1 MVESGAVRD
10 AVLSKLA
17 KNPTAVHLVR
27 TARDARARRTPQH
40 VIEVAADR
48 PNGVN
53 LIGHLG
59 GEFGLGASARLVDEA
74 LLAAHVP
81 TSTFAI
87 PTSGLGLRRN
97 EAAYRHSDEVAYNT
111 SILAVAQIRTVEIMR
126 ELAAIVDGSYRI
138 GMWYWEIEYF
148 IPGFLPAFRQLDEIW
163 APTDFIKDAIA
174 AQAPIPVRTLM
185 PPLPQRAGL
194 PKPPPPANLGFD
206 ANRPYFL
213 FVFDYLSF
221 ELRKNAIGLIEAFC
235 RAFQPNEGPQ
245 LVIKTMGGKK
255 RPYDVARVKA
265 AASDRP
271 DIFLIDEYLSA
282 EDLDALMANCTAYV
296 SLHRAE
302 GLGLTIAE
310 AMAWGRPVIVSEY
323 SGNMQFNTPD
333 NAFLVPC
340 GRAKIPRKRTSPYY
354 PAGQP
359 WGDPDLDVAAAQ
371 MRKVLEQPELAA
383 AIGQQ
388 AAHDIATDFTPQ
400 VAGAKMRAAL
410 EEIWS
415 TNGTAS

>member
-1 MVESGAVRD
+1 VRD
-10 AVLSKLA
+10 ELLSTLA

-27 TARDARARRTPQH
+27 TARDARARRQPQH
-40 VIEVAADR
+40 TIDVAPER

-74 LLAAHVP
+74 LLAAQIP

-97 EAAYRHSDEVAYNT
+97 EAEFRQSSEEIYNT

-126 ELAAIVDGSYRI
+126 SLAAVVEGSYRI

-148 IPGFLPAFRQLDEIW
+148 IPGFMPAFRELDEIW
-163 APTDFIKDAIA
+163 APTDFIKDAIT
-174 AQAPIPVRTLM
+174 AQAPIPVRTIM
-185 PPLPQRAGL
+185 PPLPQRVGRE
-194 PKPPPPANLGFD
+194 KPAPPAELGF
-206 ANRPYFL
+206 AARKPYFL

-221 ELRKNAIGLIEAFC
+221 ELRKNAVGLIAAFK
-235 RAFQPNEGPQ
+235 RAFKPNEGPL
-245 LVIKTMGGKK
+245 LVIKTMGGNK

-265 AASDRP
+265 AVGDRK
-271 DIFLIDEYLSA
+271 DIILIDKYLTEA
-282 EDLDALMANCTAYV
+282 ELDGLMANCAAYV

-323 SGNMQFNTPD
+323 SGNMQFNTPE

-359 WGDPDLDVAAAQ
+359 WGDPDLDYAAKLMRYVLDNPAVAAQ
-371 MRKVLEQPELAA
+371 KGE
-383 AIGQQ
+383 Q
-388 AAHDIATDFTPQ
+388 AALDIATKFTPE
-400 VAGAKMRAAL
+400 VSGVKMKKAL
-410 EEIWS
+410 EDIW
-415 TNGTAS
+415 GTVG

>member
-1 MVESGAVRD
+1 M
-10 AVLSKLA
+10 LA

-27 TARDARARRTPQH
+27 TARDARARRELQH
-40 VIEVAADR
+40 TVNIAPER

-74 LLAAHVP
+74 LMAAKVP

-97 EAAYRHSDEVAYNT
+97 EAEYRHSGEIEYNT
-111 SILAVAQIRTVEIMR
+111 SVLAVAQIRTVEIMR
-126 ELAAIVDGSYRI
+126 KLAEVVEGSYRI

-148 IPGFLPAFRQLDEIW
+148 IPGFLPALRQLDEIW
-163 APTDFIKDAIA
+163 APTDFINKAIA
-174 AQAPIPVRTLM
+174 AQSPIPVRTLM
-185 PPLPQRAGL
+185 PPLPQRAGRI
-194 PKPPPPANLGFD
+194 PPPPPADLGIERG
-206 ANRPYFL
+206 RPYFL

-221 ELRKNAIGLIEAFC
+221 ELRKNAVGLIEAFKL
-235 RAFQPNEGPQ
+235 AFQPDEGPL

-255 RPYDVARVKA
+255 RPYDVERVKA
-265 AASDRP
+265 AAGDRP
-271 DIFLIDEYLSA
+271 DIVLIDKYLS
-282 EDLDALMANCTAYV
+282 ETELDGLMANCAAYV

-323 SGNMQFNTPD
+323 SGNMQFNNAN

-340 GRAKIPRKRTSPYY
+340 GRAKIPSKRTSPYY
-354 PAGQP
+354 PAGQI
-359 WGDPDLDVAAAQ
+359 WGDPDLAKAAEYMRFVLDNPAQ
-371 MRKVLEQPELAA
+371 AGLVGARA
-383 AIGQQ
+383 AI
-388 AAHDIATDFTPQ
+388 DIATKYTPE
-400 VAGAKMRAAL
+400 VSGAKMRAAL
-410 EEIWS
+410 SEIWQR
-415 TNGTAS
+415 